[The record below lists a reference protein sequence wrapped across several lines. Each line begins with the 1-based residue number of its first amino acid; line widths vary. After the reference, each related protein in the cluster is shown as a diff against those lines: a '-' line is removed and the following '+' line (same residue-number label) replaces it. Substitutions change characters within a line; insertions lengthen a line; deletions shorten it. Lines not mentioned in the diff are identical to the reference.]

1 MKTHGLTNSRIYHIW
16 HAIKQRCT
24 YEHAQMYRYYGGR
37 GIKVKLVVWNN
48 YLIFLNLSGIYLL

>member
-37 GIKVKLVVWNN
+37 GIKYVKTG
-48 YLIFLNLSGIYLL
+48 LIILNIFILGL